1 MANRTS
7 KWMKIIM
14 KELYFTHCCAK
25 KDDSLKNTR
34 AKVSPLQLYQAT
46 PTQRFMNHCNDVG
59 VEWAIFSDKYGFVFP
74 NDQIQ
79 WYEKHP
85 NTVTHSEKEKLFD
98 DAFDVLRQYDRV
110 YFYYNPGRIHPFYQE
125 LVYEMRRKGRVIQ
138 EITHLDEISIR

>member
-1 MANRTS
+1 M
-7 KWMKIIM
+7 
-14 KELYFTHCCAK
+14 LFFTHCCAK
-25 KDDSLKNTR
+25 KDGRLKNSDKR
-34 AKVSPLQLYQAT
+34 VSPLQLYQTA
-46 PTQRFMNHCNDVG
+46 PTQRFMKRCIELG

-74 NDQIQ
+74 HDQIQ

-125 LVYEMRRKGRVIQ
+125 LVYEMRRKGRAIQ